1 MSHHDHFSP
10 DYRSARAK
18 FRAACAAENVEVIS
32 WPHPMKG
39 FHGEELA
46 TDAAWVGPRDA
57 RKMLV
62 LCSGT
67 HGVEGLYGSGV
78 QVGFLR
84 DGLHRELPS
93 GTAALLVHAT
103 NPWGFSWLR
112 RVNED
117 NIDVNRNFR
126 DFHAKLPPN
135 KGYLEIAPFFE
146 PREWNERVRAELNKR
161 LRDYGAANGMAALHA
176 AIGAGQHTH
185 PNGVFYG
192 GTGPSWSNRTMHEI
206 VPHFLDEADAVCVL
220 DLHTGL
226 GPFGYSEMICRH
238 PPGSEALKLARQ
250 WFGKAVTSPQS
261 GESESPVI
269 EGNLRMAFPQ
279 ILPEAM
285 VIASA
290 IEVGTQSAT
299 EVNAAL
305 FADNWLHLHGEPRS
319 AQGDAIRKQVR
330 DAFYP
335 DSADWRDLCYPR
347 AVEIQRAALAGLAA
361 L

>member
-10 DYRSARAK
+10 DYKSARAK
-18 FRAACAAENVEVIS
+18 FRAACAAENLEVTS
-32 WPHPMKG
+32 WTHPLKG
-39 FHGEELA
+39 FDGEELA
-46 TDAAWVGPRDA
+46 TDVAWVGPRDA

-78 QVGFLR
+78 QVGFLC
-84 DGLHRELPS
+84 DGLHRALPP
-93 GTAALLVHAT
+93 GVAALLVHAT

-126 DFHAKLPPN
+126 DFHARLPPN
-135 KGYLEIAPFFE
+135 QGYLEIAAHLE
-146 PREWNERVRAELNKR
+146 PREWNDRVRGDLNKR
-161 LRDYGAANGMAALHA
+161 LRDYGAANGMAALGA
-176 AIGAGQHTH
+176 ALSAGQHTH

-192 GTGPSWSNRTMHEI
+192 GTGPSWSNRTLREI
-206 VPHFLDEADAVCVL
+206 VPHFLAEAHAVCVL

-238 PPGSEALKLARQ
+238 APGSEALKLARQ
-250 WFGKAVTSPQS
+250 WFGKAVTSPES
-261 GESESPVI
+261 GESQSPVI
-269 EGNLRMAFPQ
+269 QGNLRMAFPQ
-279 ILPEAM
+279 ILPEAT
-285 VIASA
+285 VVASA

-305 FADNWLHLHGEPRS
+305 FADNWLHLHGDPHS
-319 AQGDAIRKQVR
+319 KQGEEIRRQVR

-335 DSADWRDLCYPR
+335 DSAEWRDLCYPR
-347 AVEIQRAALAGLAA
+347 AVEIERAALEGLAT

>member
-18 FRAACAAENVEVIS
+18 FRAACAEQNVEVTS
-32 WPHPMKG
+32 WPHPLKG
-39 FHGEELA
+39 FDGEELA
-46 TDAAWVGPRDA
+46 TDAAWVGPRDSS
-57 RKMLV
+57 RILV

-78 QVGFLR
+78 QTGFLR
-84 DGLHRELPS
+84 DGLHRELPP
-93 GTAALLVHAT
+93 GVAALLVHAT

-117 NIDVNRNFR
+117 NIDINRNFR

-135 KGYLEIAPFFE
+135 KGYLDIAAYLE
-146 PREWNERVRAELNKR
+146 PREWNDKVRGDLNKR
-161 LRDYGAANGMAALHA
+161 LRDFAAANGMAALNA
-176 AIGAGQHTH
+176 AIAAGQHTH

-192 GTGPSWSNRTMHEI
+192 GTGPSWSNRTIFEI
-206 VPHFLDEADAVCVL
+206 VPHFLAEADAVCVL

-226 GPFGYSEMICRH
+226 GPFGYSELICRH
-238 PPGSEALKLARQ
+238 APGSAALRLARQ
-250 WFGKAVTSPQS
+250 WFGEAVTSPQS
-261 GESESPVI
+261 GESQSPVI

-279 ILPEAM
+279 ILPEAT
-285 VIASA
+285 VVASA
-290 IEVGTQSAT
+290 IEVGTLSAT

-305 FADNWLHLHGEPRS
+305 FADNWLHLHGDPRS
-319 AQGDAIRKQVR
+319 KQGEEIRRQVR

-347 AVEIQRAALAGLAA
+347 AVEIQRAALAGLAG

>member
-10 DYRSARAK
+10 DYKSARAK
-18 FRAACAAENVEVIS
+18 FRAACAEAGAEITS
-32 WPHPMKG
+32 WVHPLKG
-39 FHGEELA
+39 FDGEELA

-57 RKMLV
+57 TKMLV

-67 HGVEGLYGSGV
+67 HGVEGFYGSGV

-84 DGLHRELPS
+84 DGLHRELPA
-93 GTAALLVHAT
+93 GTAALLIHAT

-117 NIDVNRNFR
+117 NIDINRNFR

-135 KGYLEIAPFFE
+135 NGYLDIASFIE
-146 PREWNERVRAELNKR
+146 VREWNEAARALLGVQ
-161 LRDYGAANGMAALHA
+161 LRDYGVANGMPKLYAALS
-176 AIGAGQHTH
+176 AGQHTH

-192 GTGPSWSNRTMHEI
+192 GTGPSWSNRTIGEI
-206 VPHFLDEADAVCVL
+206 VPHFLAEAKAICVL

-238 PPGSEALKLARQ
+238 PPGSDALKLARE
-250 WFGKAVTSPQS
+250 WFGAAVTSPQS
-261 GESESPVI
+261 GESDSPVI
-269 EGNLRMAFPQ
+269 EGNLRMAFPLM
-279 ILPEAM
+279 LPEAS
-285 VIASA
+285 VVASA
-290 IEVGTQSAT
+290 VEVGTVSPT

-305 FADNWLHLHGEPRS
+305 FADNWLHLHGDPRS
-319 AQGDAIRKQVR
+319 AQGEAIRRQVR

-335 DSADWRDLCYPR
+335 DSAEWRDLCYPR
-347 AVEIQRAALAGLAA
+347 AVEIERAALAGLAA